1 MLDTNIISYLLKSRD
16 MNLID
21 TFERISVDSTIAVS
35 AITVAELFYGVKK
48 KQSLKLEAAV
58 REFLYPLE
66 KFAFD
71 ENAAFVYGELRTI
84 LEAKGE
90 VIGAHDML
98 IAAHAQSMDAVLITN
113 NMRKFERIKD
123 LKLENWCKK

>member
-1 MLDTNIISYLLKSRD
+1 

-21 TFERISVDSTIAVS
+21 TFERISADSIIGVS
-35 AITVAELFYGVKK
+35 SITVAELFYGVKK
-48 KQSLKLEAAV
+48 RQSLKLEVAV

-71 ENAAFVYGELRTI
+71 ENAAFTYGEIRTM
-84 LEAKGE
+84 LESKGE

-98 IAAHAQSMDAVLITN
+98 IAAHARSIDAVLITN
-113 NMRKFERIKD
+113 NMREFERIKD
-123 LKLENWCKK
+123 LKVENWC

>member
-1 MLDTNIISYLLKSRD
+1 

-21 TFERISVDSTIAVS
+21 TFERISVDSTIGVS

-48 KQSLKLEAAV
+48 RQSLKLEVAV

-66 KFAFD
+66 KFVFD
-71 ENAAFVYGELRTI
+71 ENAAFAYGEIRTM
-84 LEAKGE
+84 LESKGE

-98 IAAHAQSMDAVLITN
+98 IAAHAQSIDAVLITN
-113 NMRKFERIKD
+113 NMREFARIKN
-123 LKLENWCKK
+123 LKLENWC

>member
-1 MLDTNIISYLLKSRD
+1 MLDTNIISYLIKSRD

-71 ENAAFVYGELRTI
+71 ENRTI

-113 NMRKFERIKD
+113 NIREFERIKD

>member
-1 MLDTNIISYLLKSRD
+1 MLDTNIISYLIKSRD

-21 TFERISVDSTIAVS
+21 AFEQTSIDSTIAVS

-48 KQSLKLEAAV
+48 KQSLKLEVAV
-58 REFLYPLE
+58 REFLSPLE

-71 ENAAFVYGELRTI
+71 ENAAFVYGEIRTM
-84 LEAKGE
+84 LKAKGE

-98 IAAHAQSMDAVLITN
+98 IAAHARSIDAVLITN

-123 LKLENWCKK
+123 LKLANWC